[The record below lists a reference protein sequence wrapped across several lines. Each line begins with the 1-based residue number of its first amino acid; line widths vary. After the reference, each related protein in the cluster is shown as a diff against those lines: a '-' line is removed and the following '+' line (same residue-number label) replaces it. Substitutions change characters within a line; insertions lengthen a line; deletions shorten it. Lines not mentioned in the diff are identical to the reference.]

1 MENEVLSKKDPYR
14 WIILALLWL
23 VYFAFGLILTSIPP
37 LVNIIAADL
46 SLSYSQMGVIIGSVI
61 IMYIP
66 LAVPIGVFIDRIGQ
80 KKMIAAGLLL
90 ISSSAALRTF
100 VVSFETLFFAVLIF
114 GLGGPTISVGL
125 AKVTAAS
132 FEGKERGLASGI
144 YMTGAII
151 GSATALAATNAIIL
165 PLVGT
170 WRNVFVFYGGV
181 GFVIALG
188 WILLARESKDTSE
201 EMTASLSLIEMV
213 KSLLGHKQV
222 WLVAIIGSAGFFT
235 FYGFANWLPTLLE
248 AKGMNP
254 IDAGF
259 WASLPSWLGLIGSI
273 VLPGMAKPGS
283 RKPVII
289 LMYLIQGI
297 SILVTGL
304 SFGAPLLVALIIYGL
319 LSGANLPLLLVV
331 MMDLPEVGAEYTG
344 VASGLLFTI
353 GASIGVV
360 GPILVG
366 YLTDITS
373 SFLPAVVLLTI
384 YVEIMILF
392 ALVMREK

>member
-1 MENEVLSKKDPYR
+1 MSAAKDPYR
-14 WIILALLWL
+14 WIILILLWL

-37 LVNIIAADL
+37 MVNVIASDL
-46 SLSYSQMGVIIGSVI
+46 SLSYSQMGIILGSVI

-80 KKMIAAGLLL
+80 KKMIAVGLLL
-90 ISSSAALRTF
+90 ISSSAALRVF
-100 VVSFETLFFAVLIF
+100 VISFETLFLVVFLF
-114 GLGGPTISVGL
+114 GFGGPTISVGL

-132 FEGKERGLASGI
+132 FEGRERGLASGI

-170 WRNVFVFYGGV
+170 WRNVFAFYGGV
-181 GFVIALG
+181 GFIIALG
-188 WILLARESKDTSE
+188 WILLARESEASLESTSS
-201 EMTASLSLIEMV
+201 SLSLRELV
-213 KSLLGHKQV
+213 TTLLGSKQV
-222 WLVAIIGSAGFFT
+222 WLVSIIGSAGFFT

-254 IDAGF
+254 VDAGF
-259 WASLPSWLGLIGSI
+259 WASLPSWLGLIGSVI
-273 VLPGMAKPGS
+273 LPGMATPGS

-289 LMYLIQGI
+289 VMYLIQGI
-297 SILVTGL
+297 SILVSGI
-304 SFGAPLLVALIIYGL
+304 SFGAPLLVALIVYGL
-319 LSGANLPLLLVV
+319 LSGANLPLMLVV

-344 VASGLLFTI
+344 VASGLFFSI
-353 GASIGVV
+353 GASIGVI

-366 YLTDITS
+366 FLTEITS
-373 SFLPAVVLLTI
+373 SFLPSVVLLAI

-392 ALVMREK
+392 ALVMKEK